1 MAQISEHDIYTS
13 NNMVFLRP
21 KILEFAWQ
29 KKEVGVIILIINE
42 RTVKF
47 KTHQHIYKPFM
58 PIVHYGHSSW
68 AMQAAREQASTPFN
82 ERYKKHVENRD
93 AASSRSSSTHQLVY
107 YLAPT

>member
-1 MAQISEHDIYTS
+1 M
-13 NNMVFLRP
+13 NFLSLLQMSLNTGHP
-21 KILEFAWQ
+21 LEQKIWRIF
-29 KKEVGVIILIINE
+29 LIINE
-42 RTVKF
+42 RTVKY